1 LRPLGDIACQPS
13 TPSSLIRSGLDYK
26 PDADWLAT
34 WPLQNGIRSIAAA
47 DVGDEEPRMTTERRR
62 KVSHHRDVGGLI
74 KLHIAQAFRQ
84 AVLNGRGD
92 ASGAIWWQR
101 RCQLDQD
108 VREDIPP
115 HCDRVKIA

>member
-1 LRPLGDIACQPS
+1 
-13 TPSSLIRSGLDYK
+13 
-26 PDADWLAT
+26 
-34 WPLQNGIRSIAAA
+34 
-47 DVGDEEPRMTTERRR
+47 MTTERLR

-84 AVLNGRGD
+84 AVLNGCGD

-108 VREDIPP
+108 VPEDIQP